1 LWKNW
6 EDLNI
11 DYYINNIGYITFQIE
26 CDSNT
31 YIKIIGLIGL
41 MINVKC
47 DIYIYIYINNDI
59 LNSLLDEESC

>member
-1 LWKNW
+1 MWKNW

-31 YIKIIGLIGL
+31 YIKIIGL